1 MSADGNVERLLHDL
15 RVHQIELE
23 IDGDAVP
30 HWLRG
35 DPTRLRQA
43 LLNYASNAVKFTDT
57 GSIVLRAERLE
68 DTEDGVLVRFSVE
81 DTGIGI
87 PPEQMSRLF
96 RVFEQAD
103 ASTTRRYG
111 GTGLGLAI
119 TRRLAQLMGGDVG
132 AESTPGVGSTFWFTA
147 RLHPSH
153 GVLPGAPA
161 TGITHAEDQLR
172 RNHDGARILLA
183 EDNEVNQIVALAML
197 HDVGLA
203 VDLAVDG
210 RQAVD
215 RARADSYDLVLMDVQ
230 MPEMSG
236 LEASRSIRAL
246 PGWETRPILAL
257 TASAFEEDRR
267 ACVAAGMNDFITK
280 PIEPAAFYAS
290 LLQWL
295 AIGAAARG

>member
-1 MSADGNVERLLHDL
+1 
-15 RVHQIELE
+15 
-23 IDGDAVP
+23 
-30 HWLRG
+30 
-35 DPTRLRQA
+35 
-43 LLNYASNAVKFTDT
+43 
-57 GSIVLRAERLE
+57 
-68 DTEDGVLVRFSVE
+68 
-81 DTGIGI
+81 
-87 PPEQMSRLF
+87 
-96 RVFEQAD
+96 
-103 ASTTRRYG
+103 
-111 GTGLGLAI
+111 
-119 TRRLAQLMGGDVG
+119 MGGDVG